1 MTAIRK
7 HIIALVFCIGLFSTA
22 YAQETLNTRRDT
34 TLTLSADTLVLDTL
48 SIIAESFVLTNLNGD
63 TISAD
68 DYTLIDVESK
78 LIASPKLYGQQV
90 TLFYQV
96 FPLNFSQE
104 YKHKDIGLL
113 QDRIIETP
121 RFYDAERESSSEDF
135 VPFDGLSKSGSISR
149 AISVGNNQDVVL
161 NSNLNLQL
169 SGKLSEDI
177 TIKATITDN
186 SIPVQSDGYTQQLRE
201 FDNVYI
207 QLESESMGTL
217 TGGDFNIGRRKS
229 NFLSFDKRV
238 FGVGY
243 EGTFENDSSDY
254 TNVVAN
260 AALSRGKFA
269 RNTFRGLEG
278 NQGPYKLVGNNNELF
293 IIIIS
298 GSERVYIDGRLLK
311 RGEDNDYV
319 IDYNA
324 GELIFTALQPITK
337 DKRIVVEF
345 QYTDQSFTRSIF
357 YGGFEQRKG
366 KLKYSIFGYSE
377 QDAKNQAIQQSLSD
391 NQKLLLSEIGDNLNQ
406 AISQSAQNIG
416 FSDDE
421 VRYKKIAAP
430 VPLPNGS
437 DSIFVFSTNP
447 DSAVYQV
454 SFSNVGQGNG
464 NYRPSDNFINGR
476 VFDFVEPVGGIPQG
490 THEPII
496 QLVTPKQL
504 QVLTFAGEYELGK
517 KSKTGAEIALSNNN
531 QNLFSELDS
540 KDDRGSAGK
549 LYYNNYFKLK
559 GNWQLKADLN
569 YEFIQQNFTTI
580 ERFRNVEFLRDWNLG
595 DTLTN
600 TDQHLAQAGATFVH
614 PKKGNVGYTL
624 QYLQNGTAYKGV
636 RNYLSGNLNN
646 NGLKALFTASLL
658 SSESNFSNSFFI
670 RQKSEFSKTFENK
683 MVLGARGETESNE
696 ISSAGTDS
704 LIATSFSFNQWEYF
718 VGYGDTTTATQ
729 FELGYN
735 TRTDFNAI
743 NGNLEPF
750 TIADGIKLTGKYKNG
765 SKTNLT
771 ASINYRDLEILTDTA
786 RPLER
791 TITSRIRLQQKALKN
806 VVTLTT
812 FYESGSGNEA
822 RREFSYLEVA
832 PGQGIYTWI
841 DYNDNGIQE
850 LDEFE
855 IAEFSSDA
863 TYVRIFTPTNEFVR
877 TNTNK
882 FSQLVLIN
890 PFVVWGNKKGFKKAI
905 SKFST
910 QTTYQID
917 RKSLIDGNQNNL
929 NPFAG
934 VDDSLVI
941 TLNSSFRNTLFFNR
955 TQNVFGADYT
965 YQQNNTKSFLS
976 FGIEDRKL
984 FEHSVN
990 LRWRFTKFYTINLGT
1005 KMGES
1010 INLSENFSSR
1020 NFFVDSRSIV
1030 PSLSYQPASN
1040 LRLTISFELTEKE
1053 NRSELAETLTSKK
1066 AGVEF
1071 NYNLASKSLAVLKL
1085 NYINNEFNANQNTA
1099 VAYEMLN
1106 GLRNGNNATWSAS
1119 IQRNIAKNLQL
1130 NIIYDGRI
1138 SEDNPAIHTG
1148 NIQIKAFF

>member
-1 MTAIRK
+1 M
-7 HIIALVFCIGLFSTA
+7 GLYSTV
-22 YAQETLNTRRDT
+22 YAQETLSNRRDT
-34 TLTLSADTLVLDTL
+34 TITLSADTLVLDSL
-48 SIIAESFVLTNLNGD
+48 SIVPESFVLTKQNGD
-63 TISAD
+63 TISTE
-68 DYTLIDVESK
+68 DYTLIETESK
-78 LIASPKLYGQQV
+78 FIASQKLYGQQV
-90 TLFYQV
+90 TLFFQV

-113 QDRIIETP
+113 QDNVIEAP
-121 RFYDAERESSSEDF
+121 RFYDAQRENSSEEF
-135 VPFDGLSKSGSISR
+135 VPFDGLTKSGSISR

-169 SGKLSEDI
+169 SGKLSDDI

-207 QLESESMGTL
+207 QLASESLGTL

-229 NFLSFDKRV
+229 TFLSFDKRV

-243 EGTFENDSSDY
+243 EGNFKKDSAGY
-254 TNVVAN
+254 TNIVAN

-311 RGEDNDYV
+311 RGEDNDYI

-324 GELIFTALQPITK
+324 GELTFTALQPITK

-357 YGGFEQRKG
+357 YGGVEQKTG
-366 KLKYSIFGYSE
+366 KLKYGIFAYSE
-377 QDAKNQAIQQSLSD
+377 QDAKNQEIQQNLSD
-391 NQKLLLSEIGDNLNQ
+391 NQKQLLSEIGDNLNQ
-406 AISQSAQNIG
+406 AISQSAQNTG
-416 FSDDE
+416 FSEND
-421 VRYKKIAAP
+421 VRYKRVVAP
-430 VPLPNGS
+430 VPLPNGA

-447 DSAVYQV
+447 DSAVFQV
-454 SFSNVGQGNG
+454 TFSNVGQGNG
-464 NYRPSDNFINGR
+464 NYRPSENFINGR
-476 VFDFVEPVGGIPQG
+476 VFDFVEPINGISQG
-490 THEPII
+490 THEPIV

-504 QVLTFAGEYELGK
+504 QVFTFAGEYELGK
-517 KSKTGAEIALSNNN
+517 KSSTGAEVALSNND
-531 QNLFSELDS
+531 QNLFSDIDS
-540 KDDRGSAGK
+540 EDDRGSAAK
-549 LYYNNYFKLK
+549 FFYNNYFKLK
-559 GNWQLKADLN
+559 GDWLLKADVN

-595 DTLTN
+595 DTLGN
-600 TDQHLAQAGATFVH
+600 TDQHLAQAGTNFTH
-614 PKKGNVGYTL
+614 PEKGNIGYKL
-624 QYLQNGTAYKGV
+624 QYLQNGSAYRGV
-636 RNYLSGNLNN
+636 RNYLSGKLNN
-646 NGLKALFTASLL
+646 NGLRAIFTASLL
-658 SSESNFSNSFFI
+658 NSESDFNNSFFI
-670 RQKSEFSKTFENK
+670 RQKSEFSKTFTNK
-683 MVLGARGETESNE
+683 MVIGARGESESNE
-696 ISSAGTDS
+696 ISSTNNNDS
-704 LIATSFSFNQWEYF
+704 LFATSFSFNQWEYF
-718 VGYGDTTTATQ
+718 IGYGDTTTTTQ

-750 TIADGIKLTGKYKNG
+750 TIADGVKLTGNYRNG
-765 SKTNLT
+765 AKTNLT
-771 ASINYRDLEILTDTA
+771 ASINYRDLEILTDTL
-786 RPLER
+786 RPIER

-806 VVTLTT
+806 VVTFTT

-832 PGQGIYTWI
+832 PGQGTYTWI

-855 IAEFSSDA
+855 IAQFTSDA
-863 TYVRIFTPTNEFVR
+863 TYVRIFSPTNDFVR

-890 PFVVWGNKKGFKKAI
+890 PFVVWSSKKGLKKTI

-929 NPFAG
+929 NPFSD

-955 TQNVFGADYT
+955 TENVFGADYT

-976 FGIEDRKL
+976 FGIETRKF

-990 LRWRFTKFYTINLGT
+990 LRWRFTESYTINLGT
-1005 KMGES
+1005 KLGET
-1010 INLSENFSSR
+1010 INLSENFGSR
-1020 NFFVDSRSIV
+1020 NFFVDSRSAI
-1030 PSLSYQPASN
+1030 PSLSFQPASN
-1040 LRLTISFELTEKE
+1040 FRLTVNFELTEKE
-1053 NRSELAETLTSKK
+1053 NRSELAEKLTSRR
-1066 AGVEF
+1066 AGLEF
-1071 NYNLASKSLAVLKL
+1071 NYNLASKSLVVLKL
-1085 NYINNEFNANQNTA
+1085 NYINNEFNANENTA

-1138 SEDNPAIHTG
+1138 SENNPAIHTG